1 MSPAEHKGEDQVP
14 TGIYWHRGAWDRAR
28 SAYVA
33 DLDADPDPP
42 VSLIAW
48 LQRAIAAHAELT
60 PAARAAGLARS
71 AAERGST
78 AGEAVGAE
86 ASGGGFKRTLLLD
99 VAVLRA
105 LESAVLEDRS
115 ALGRVVSRSEF
126 VRDAAGVAAAQAE
139 ARLGRQ
145 LPPPPARLPNRPVLR
160 PKPSET
166 R

>member
-1 MSPAEHKGEDQVP
+1 MP
-14 TGIYWHRGAWDRAR
+14 TGIYWHRSAWDRAR

-60 PAARAAGLARS
+60 PAARAAVLARS
-71 AAERGST
+71 VAERGPT

-86 ASGGGFKRTLLLD
+86 ASRGGFKRTLLLD
-99 VAVLRA
+99 AAVLRA

-115 ALGRVVSRSEF
+115 TLGRVVSRSEF
-126 VRDAAGVAAAQAE
+126 VREAASVAATEAE
-139 ARLGRQ
+139 ARLGRE
-145 LPPPPARLPNRPVLR
+145 LPPPPSRLPNRPVLR
-160 PKPSET
+160 TKPSEV